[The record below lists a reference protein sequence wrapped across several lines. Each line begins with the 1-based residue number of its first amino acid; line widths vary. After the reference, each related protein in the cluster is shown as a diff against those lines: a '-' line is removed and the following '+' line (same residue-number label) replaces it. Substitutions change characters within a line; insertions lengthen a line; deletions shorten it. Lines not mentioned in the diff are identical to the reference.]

1 MDISMNQISEKLE
14 ALMSIVLKSYIVI
27 SILIALAFAKLF
39 WSIAS
44 LFLPHTMPEPVTK
57 KAPEEYANYKLSSKF
72 APLLKQMAM
81 QNTQS
86 ALKLRAVYNTSGAGF
101 VIFQDGS
108 KSVFLS
114 LNETYNNMKLVKI
127 TLDSAELE
135 ANGAKTILNLDKK
148 NAAKGDEKDL
158 QTRFSISK
166 KEYERYAKN
175 PSLLLD
181 EAKATP
187 TNDGIIINSIAKNSF
202 FENLGIKS
210 SDVIKEINN
219 NKINTISDLLLM
231 FKDYEKTQIIKI
243 DLIRNKIKKE
253 LEYEIN

>member
-1 MDISMNQISEKLE
+1 MGTDMNQISEKLE
-14 ALMSIVLKSYIVI
+14 S
-27 SILIALAFAKLF
+27 LIAVVSKSQLAIIIIASLALAKLF
-39 WSIAS
+39 WSIVS
-44 LFLPHTMPEPVTK
+44 VFLPHNMPEPTVKTV
-57 KAPEEYANYKLSSKF
+57 AQEYSNYKLSSKF

-86 ALKLRAVYNTSGAGF
+86 AWKLRAVYNTSGAGF
-101 VIFQDGS
+101 IIFQDGS

-114 LNETYNNMKLVKI
+114 LGETYNNMKLVKI
-127 TLDSAELE
+127 TLDSAEFE
-135 ANGAKTILNLDKK
+135 ANGSKTVLNLDKK
-148 NAAKGDEKDL
+148 GAGKVEGKEL

-166 KEYERYAKN
+166 SEYTKYAKN

-187 TNDGIIINSIAKNSF
+187 TNDGIVINSISKGSF
-202 FENLGIKS
+202 MENLGIKTG
-210 SDVIKEINN
+210 DTLKEINN
-219 NKINTISDLLLM
+219 NKVNSISDLLLM

-243 DLIRNKIKKE
+243 DLIRDKIKKE